1 MKRILKWL
9 DSKFSRYSAGV
20 DTDEH
25 HSAVRVTTKENN
37 EQENSDS
44 DRTPTVPT
52 LTILEDSS
60 FEVIESTGFDP
71 YDSGS
76 FESSK
81 SRSKK

>member
-1 MKRILKWL
+1 MKGILKWL

-20 DTDEH
+20 EADEH
-25 HSAVRVTTKENN
+25 HTAVGVTTKENI
-37 EQENSDS
+37 EQENGDS
-44 DRTPTVPT
+44 DDTPTIPT

-60 FEVIESTGFDP
+60 FEVTESTDFDP

-81 SRSKK
+81 SRSRK

>member
-9 DSKFSRYSAGV
+9 ETKFSQ
-20 DTDEH
+20 
-25 HSAVRVTTKENN
+25 HSSDVEADGRPTSVGVTTKENI
-37 EQENSDS
+37 EQEHGDS

-52 LTILEDSS
+52 LSILEDSS

-81 SRSKK
+81 SRSHK

>member
-1 MKRILKWL
+1 MKRVLKWL
-9 DSKFSRYSAGV
+9 EAKFSRHSAV
-20 DTDEH
+20 VEADEH
-25 HSAVRVTTKENN
+25 HSAVGVTTKENI

-44 DRTPTVPT
+44 DDTPTIPT

-81 SRSKK
+81 SRSHK

>member
-9 DSKFSRYSAGV
+9 ETKFSWHSAGV
-20 DTDEH
+20 EADEQ
-25 HSAVRVTTKENN
+25 HSIVGVTTNENI

-44 DRTPTVPT
+44 DPTPTVPT

-81 SRSKK
+81 SRSHK